1 MKDNFKSLEIEV
13 GQVGKF
19 EKTLKNLLLEQPILK
34 LQVFRK
40 FEYVQNLD
48 WPKKV
53 LYIVELKWVYST
65 FVTCKVLE
73 ENLSQN
79 FISQKMDFL
88 RVFPVED
95 RRRDRF
101 FSFKVQH
108 VNDYLHKD

>member
-48 WPKKV
+48 STKKGSLHSRTKVSLFNIRNMQSARGKFVSKFHLPKNG
-53 LYIVELKWVYST
+53 LFEGIPSRR
-65 FVTCKVLE
+65 
-73 ENLSQN
+73 
-79 FISQKMDFL
+79 QKE
-88 RVFPVED
+88 R
-95 RRRDRF
+95 
-101 FSFKVQH
+101 
-108 VNDYLHKD
+108 